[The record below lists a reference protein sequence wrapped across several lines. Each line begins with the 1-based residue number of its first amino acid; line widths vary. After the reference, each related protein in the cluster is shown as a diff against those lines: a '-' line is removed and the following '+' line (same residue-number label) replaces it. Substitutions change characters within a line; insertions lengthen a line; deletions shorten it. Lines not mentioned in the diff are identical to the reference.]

1 MTGIGPFPLHVLLVL
16 LSGLLAWGVTR
27 LWARRSP
34 EAGTAASASSLLI
47 DALLVGLLAARLA
60 YIAQWWPQY
69 STAPRAML
77 ALGDGGYSLWAGL
90 LAALGWS
97 LWRCRQQPTLRRP
110 VLAGLLAGAA
120 CWLAINAGRNW
131 LQGRA
136 PALPA
141 LTVTDLAGQPQ
152 RLASD
157 DGRPPVLNLWATWCP
172 PCRREMPVFAR
183 AQRQFPDVRVV
194 LLNQGES
201 ASDIQA
207 YLQQQGLALEDVL
220 LDPGSQAMAQTGTR
234 GLPSTFFY
242 DANGR
247 LRAAHM
253 GELTDAS
260 LADAI
265 GKHFQQKPAPPGTPV
280 DH

>member
-16 LSGLLAWGVTR
+16 LSGLLAWGITR

-34 EAGTAASASSLLI
+34 EAGTAARASSLLI

-110 VLAGLLAGAA
+110 VLAGLLAGVA
-120 CWLAINAGRNW
+120 CWLAINAGRDW

-157 DGRPPVLNLWATWCP
+157 DGRPLVLNLWATWCP

-234 GLPSTFFY
+234 GLPSTSSTTPTAGCALPTW
-242 DANGR
+242 ANSPMP
-247 LRAAHM
+247 AWPM
-253 GELTDAS
+253 PSAS
-260 LADAI
+260 TSS
-265 GKHFQQKPAPPGTPV
+265 KNPPRQAPQ
-280 DH
+280 